1 MNKNYSLRQEYLPK
15 DAGIRSGNGKLLQN
29 TVETIKR
36 WTTVRPASRRVEAIP
51 FKTPFA
57 NFLLAGQTEK
67 ALARLMPHLERVTL
81 ASDEYIYQPDDNI
94 DFIYFPET
102 TVMSE
107 FQILEDGRTVEIAM
121 IGREGIAGHSAV
133 FCSQPAMNWTQIS
146 VAGSALKINSQI
158 LREEF
163 NQDEELRASIFD
175 YVNHYIG
182 QISQRVICNS
192 YHTVE
197 KRMCSWLLMLQ
208 DRNKSSK
215 IQMTQEHL
223 ARFLG
228 VHRPSIT
235 QIAQTLRRKNLISYV
250 RGNIFIINRPELEKA
265 ACECYEIVHRNS
277 LDSYLF

>member
-1 MNKNYSLRQEYLPK
+1 MNKNYTLRQEYLPT
-15 DAGIRSGNGKLLQN
+15 DSAIRNGNGKLLQN

-36 WTTVRPASRRVEAIP
+36 WTTVSPTLKRVEAIP
-51 FKTPFA
+51 FKTAFA
-57 NFLLAGQTEK
+57 NQLLAGQTDK
-67 ALARLMPHLERVTL
+67 TLARLMPHLERVTL

-102 TVMSE
+102 AVMSE

-121 IGREGIAGHSAV
+121 IGREGVVGQSAV
-133 FCSQPAMNWTQIS
+133 LCSQPAMNWTQVS
-146 VAGSALKINSQI
+146 AAGSALKINSQI

-163 NQDEELRASIFD
+163 NRGSGLRAALFD

-192 YHTVE
+192 YHTAE
-197 KRMCSWLLMLQ
+197 KRLCSWLLMLQ

-215 IQMTQEHL
+215 LRMTQEQL

-235 QIAQTLRRKNLISYV
+235 QIAQSLRRKKLISYI
-250 RGNIFIINRPELEKA
+250 RGSISIIDRPELEKA
-265 ACECYEIVHRNS
+265 ACECYQIVHRNS

>member
-1 MNKNYSLRQEYLPK
+1 MTKNYTLRQEYPLQ
-15 DAGIRSGNGKLLQN
+15 DTAIRSGNGKLLQN
-29 TVETIKR
+29 NVETIKR
-36 WTTVRPASRRVEAIP
+36 WTTISPNIKRIEVIP
-51 FKTPFA
+51 FKTLFA
-57 NFLLAGQTEK
+57 NLLLKGQTEK
-67 ALARLMPHLERVTL
+67 ALARLIPHLERVTL
-81 ASDEYIYQPDDNI
+81 ASDEFIYQPEDKI

-102 TVMSE
+102 AVMSE

-133 FCSQPAMNWTQIS
+133 FCSQPAMNWTQVS

-158 LREEF
+158 LRAEF
-163 NQDEELRASIFD
+163 NRGGAMRAIVFD

-192 YHTVE
+192 YHTAE
-197 KRMCSWLLMLQ
+197 KRLCSWLLMLH
-208 DRNKSSK
+208 DRNKDSK
-215 IQMTQEHL
+215 LRMTQEQL

-235 QIAQTLRRKNLISYV
+235 QIAQILRRKKIIEYTRGSIS
-250 RGNIFIINRPELEKA
+250 IINRPELEKS
-265 ACECYEIVHRNS
+265 ACECYRIVHRNS